1 MAIGTDL
8 DGGDGLLSGNVHM
21 ISPKRNAK
29 PRAHPEVD
37 ARARGADAP
46 ARPLHELSP
55 DKAQL
60 LTTPERSTDVT
71 YIPYARPGR
80 EFAKNHPRRAQ
91 ERNPNSNPNSNPN

>member
-1 MAIGTDL
+1 MIKA
-8 DGGDGLLSGNVHM
+8 GGD
-21 ISPKRNAK
+21 AK

-55 DKAQL
+55 EIDL
-60 LTTPERSTDVT
+60 LVTIPERSADVS
-71 YIPYARPGR
+71 YIPYARPGSK
-80 EFAKNHPRRAQ
+80 FAKNHPRRAQ